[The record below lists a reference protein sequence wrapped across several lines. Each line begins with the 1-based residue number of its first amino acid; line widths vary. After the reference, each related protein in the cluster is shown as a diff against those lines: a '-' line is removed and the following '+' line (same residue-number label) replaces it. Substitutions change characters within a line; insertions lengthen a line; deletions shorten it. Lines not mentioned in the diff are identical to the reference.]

1 MNLAILKI
9 LVPSTCWYL
18 LRFLRY
24 SISQYTVYKPKYIVR
39 FLLQSENVDNLHME
53 SLYADFKFCWIQALF
68 PWDLFIKWKLKMAAN
83 VFGSYSNFWHLI
95 TFLWTTYVFSGILSH
110 GIILRLYSLPVV
122 EKCLTFWPS
131 WLLETQSLKAVLW
144 HRQLVFWCGMGKDY
158 NDKR

>member
-24 SISQYTVYKPKYIVR
+24 SISQYTVYKPEYIVR

-68 PWDLFIKWKLKMAAN
+68 PWDLFIK
-83 VFGSYSNFWHLI
+83 
-95 TFLWTTYVFSGILSH
+95 
-110 GIILRLYSLPVV
+110 
-122 EKCLTFWPS
+122 
-131 WLLETQSLKAVLW
+131 
-144 HRQLVFWCGMGKDY
+144 
-158 NDKR
+158 

>member
-53 SLYADFKFCWIQALF
+53 SLYADFKFCWIQAIHKMK
-68 PWDLFIKWKLKMAAN
+68 IKDGRQRFW
-83 VFGSYSNFWHLI
+83 YSNFWHLI
-95 TFLWTTYVFSGILSH
+95 TFLWNYLCFSGILSH
-110 GIILRLYSLPVV
+110 EIILRLYSLPVV
-122 EKCLTFWPS
+122 EKVQNV
-131 WLLETQSLKAVLW
+131 LLKLKYQLCNKCSVASISLEFKIVVKVKILIWRYHA
-144 HRQLVFWCGMGKDY
+144 
-158 NDKR
+158 